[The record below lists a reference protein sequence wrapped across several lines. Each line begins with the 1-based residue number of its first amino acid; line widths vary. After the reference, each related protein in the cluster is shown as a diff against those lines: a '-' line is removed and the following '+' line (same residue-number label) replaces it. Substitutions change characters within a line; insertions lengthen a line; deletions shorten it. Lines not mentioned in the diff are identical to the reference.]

1 MVREFKAFITRGN
14 VIDLAVAV
22 IIGGAF
28 RNIVSSFVND
38 VLMPIIGKVL
48 GNTDITALKWILEPA
63 QGEMAEVAIYYGVF
77 LQNIIDFFII
87 AFVIFMTIRIL
98 ASFKRKE
105 ESKETV
111 VETLP
116 EDIELLRE
124 IRDSLKK

>member
-1 MVREFKAFITRGN
+1 MVKEFKAFINRGN

-28 RNIVSSFVND
+28 RNIVSSLVVD

-63 QGEMAEVAIYYGVF
+63 QGEMAEVAIYYGAF

-87 AFVIFMTIRIL
+87 AFVIFMIIKIL
-98 ASFKRKE
+98 ASFRRKE
-105 ESKETV
+105 ESKEAV
-111 VETLP
+111 VETIP